1 MSQPISGK
9 RLPDKET
16 RMADHRVRGLRAVP
30 TLCLILLLV
39 GACGRGGPRP
49 GEVLDEASR
58 AGRMVASFPSASEDY
73 FHDMDGGHSLT
84 REEIQGRNTWLVWTG
99 GNDRFWDSITV
110 SSFGL
115 FDLLKV
121 ASSHPDK
128 SMEHLNRST
137 RWTYLGLVN
146 EPCFD
151 KPTGPDPQRYGLWL
165 DKRRADCPPDPFEN
179 EQRYAGV
186 RIGAR
191 GKNIPL
197 GTYYG
202 SASGIVGLRLFPNP
216 DFDETAAKNWD
227 PVRYYTDPSYYNSK
241 SLVRP
246 YRVGMS
252 CAFCHVGPSPT
263 SPPADPENPKWEN
276 LASNVGAQYFWVDR
290 IFSWKRDPSNY
301 MFQLLHTSRPGALD
315 TSLVSTDYINNPRT
329 MNAVYLLG
337 PRLQVAKRWGKER
350 LAGGG
355 LNNAQLNDYV
365 KTGPLTEFFQKP
377 DTVLT
382 PRVLKDGSDS
392 VGALGALNR
401 VYLNIGLFSEEWL
414 LHFKPLVGGQP
425 ISPIEIAVARK
436 NSAYWLAT
444 EAQTPSLALFFLRTA
459 TPHRLKDAPGGAAYL
474 TKDQAVLRRGK
485 IAFAERCARCHS
497 SKAPEPAI
505 GVDPGGCAGRGY
517 LTCWTRY
524 WEWTKTDEYKQKMRQ
539 IVLADNF
546 LDDNYLS
553 TELRVPVTLLETN
566 TCSPLATNAIAGN
579 IWDNFSSKSYK
590 DLPSVGTITVHDPFT
605 GEPRPYQMPD
615 GGRGYTRPA
624 SLVSVWSTAP
634 FLQNN
639 SLGKFEESPAVDA
652 RMRSF
657 QDSIEKLLWPEKRPK
672 DPVLGD
678 KVPGTIDRT
687 TVRSYLRVAG
697 GYLPDELQPLLGMFN
712 RHVPWLFGEGGVRI
726 GPIPVGTP
734 VNLMSNIDLMPD
746 GADLAGRAAHL
757 RKLLP
762 VLHELVQDLKKV
774 SDAASEED
782 LRRAFAPL
790 APRLLAMSKC
800 PDFVVDRGH
809 YFGTNAFKEE
819 PGLSDEDKR
828 ALIEFL
834 KTF

>member
-1 MSQPISGK
+1 
-9 RLPDKET
+9 
-16 RMADHRVRGLRAVP
+16 MADRRFRRLRALVP
-30 TLCLILLLV
+30 LFAILAVLT
-39 GACGRGGPRP
+39 GCEKGRPRA

-58 AGRMVASFPSASEDY
+58 AGRAPASFPAAAEDY
-73 FHDMDGGHSLT
+73 FHDMDGGRSLT

-99 GNDRFWDSITV
+99 GNDRFWDGITV

-115 FDLLKV
+115 FDLLKIL
-121 ASSHPDK
+121 SSHPDK
-128 SMEHLNRST
+128 RMQHLDRNN

-146 EPCFD
+146 EPCFE
-151 KPTGPDPQRYGLWL
+151 KPTGPDPRRYGLWL

-179 EQRYAGV
+179 EQRYPGV
-186 RIGAR
+186 RVGAR
-191 GKNIPL
+191 GGNMPV
-197 GTYYG
+197 GSYYG
-202 SASGIVGLRLFPNP
+202 YASGIVGLRLFPNP
-216 DFDETAAKNWD
+216 DFDEAAAKSWD
-227 PVRYYTDPSYYNSK
+227 PVRYYTDEKYYDSK
-241 SLVRP
+241 DLVRP

-263 SPPADPENPKWEN
+263 NPPADPENPRWEN

-290 IFSWKRDPSNY
+290 IFSWKNDRSNY

-329 MNAVYLLG
+329 MNAVYELG
-337 PRLQVAKRWGKER
+337 PRLQVGQRWGKEK

-355 LNNAQLNDYV
+355 LNNSQFNDYV
-365 KTGPLTEFFQKP
+365 KDGPLTAFFQKP

-414 LHFKPLVGGQP
+414 LHFKPLVGGKP

-444 EAQTPSLALFFLRTA
+444 EAQTPSMAAFFLRTA
-459 TPHRLKDAPGGAAYL
+459 TPHRLKDAPGGAAHL
-474 TKDQAVLRRGK
+474 TKDQALLRRGK

-497 SKAPEPAI
+497 SKVPEPAV
-505 GVDPGGCAGRGY
+505 GVDPGGCAGSGY
-517 LTCWTRY
+517 LACWSRY
-524 WEWTKTDEYKQKMRQ
+524 WEWTKTDEYKGKMRQ
-539 IVLADNF
+539 LVLADKF
-546 LDDNYLS
+546 LEGNYLS

-566 TCSPLATNAIAGN
+566 ACSPLATNAIAGN
-579 IWDNFSSKSYK
+579 IWDNFSSQSYK

-605 GEPRPYQMPD
+605 GQPRPYQMPA

-639 SLGKFEESPAVDA
+639 SLGKFEESPSVEA

-657 QDSIEKLLWPEKRPK
+657 QDSVEKLLWPERRPK

-687 TVRSYLRVAG
+687 TARSELRVAAG
-697 GYLPDELQPLLGMFN
+697 FLPDELQPLLGPLN
-712 RHVPWLFGEGGVRI
+712 RHAPWLFGAGGVKI

-734 VNLMSNIDLMPD
+734 VNLMANLDLMPD
-746 GADLAGRAAHL
+746 GADLPRRAEHVA
-757 RKLLP
+757 KLLP
-762 VLHELVQDLKKV
+762 VLHELVRDLKKV
-774 SDAASEED
+774 GDTASDAEA
-782 LRRAFAPL
+782 RQAFAPL
-790 APRLLAMSKC
+790 VPRLLAMSKC

-809 YFGTNAFKEE
+809 YFGTSAFKEE

-828 ALIEFL
+828 GLIEFL

>member
-1 MSQPISGK
+1 
-9 RLPDKET
+9 
-16 RMADHRVRGLRAVP
+16 MADHGVRGLRALLP
-30 TLCLILLLV
+30 LCALLLFL
-39 GACGRGGPRP
+39 GGGCGKDRPRA

-58 AGRMVASFPSASEDY
+58 AGRAAASFPAAAEDY
-73 FHDMDGGHSLT
+73 FHDMDGAGGLT

-99 GNDRFWDSITV
+99 GNDRFWDVISV

-115 FDLLKV
+115 FDLLKIL
-121 ASSHPDK
+121 SSHPDK
-128 SMEHLNRST
+128 GMQHLDRST
-137 RWTYLGLVN
+137 RWKYLGLVN

-179 EQRYAGV
+179 EQRYPGV

-191 GKNIPL
+191 GGSVPV
-197 GTYYG
+197 GSYYG
-202 SASGIVGLRLFPNP
+202 QASGIVGLRLFPNP
-216 DFDETAAKNWD
+216 DFDEAAAKKWD
-227 PVRYYTDPSYYNSK
+227 PVRYYTDAKYYDSK
-241 SLVRP
+241 DLVRP

-252 CAFCHVGPSPT
+252 CAFCHVGPSPIR
-263 SPPADPENPKWEN
+263 PPADPENPKWEN

-290 IFSWKRDPSNY
+290 IFSWKNDRSNY

-329 MNAVYLLG
+329 MNAVYELG
-337 PRLQVAKRWGKER
+337 PRLQVGKRWGKET

-355 LNNAQLNDYV
+355 LNNSQFNDYV
-365 KTGPLTEFFQKP
+365 KTGPLTEFFHKP

-382 PRVLKDGSDS
+382 TRVLKDGSDS

-414 LHFKPLVGGQP
+414 LHFKALVGGKP
-425 ISPIEIAVARK
+425 ITPIEIGVARK

-459 TPHRLKDAPGGAAYL
+459 GPHRLKDAPGGAAHL
-474 TKDQAVLRRGK
+474 TGDQALLRRGK
-485 IAFAERCARCHS
+485 VAFAERCARCHS
-497 SKAPEPAI
+497 SKAPEPAV
-505 GVDPGGCAGRGY
+505 GVDPGGCAGSGY
-517 LTCWTRY
+517 LACWTRY

-539 IVLADNF
+539 IVLADDF
-546 LDDNYLS
+546 LAGNYLS
-553 TELRVPVTLLETN
+553 NELRVPLPLLDTN
-566 TCSPLATNAIAGN
+566 ACSPLATNAIAGN
-579 IWDNFSSKSYK
+579 IWDNFSSQSYK

-605 GEPRPYQMPD
+605 GQPRPYQMPA

-639 SLGKFEESPAVDA
+639 SLGKFEWSPSVEA

-657 QDSIEKLLWPEKRPK
+657 QDSVEKLLWPERRPR

-678 KVPGTIDRT
+678 KVPGIIDRT
-687 TVRSYLRVAG
+687 TERSYLRVAAG
-697 GYLPDELQPLLGMFN
+697 FLPDDLQPLLGPLN
-712 RHVPWLFGEGGVRI
+712 RHASWLFGEGGVTI
-726 GPIPVGTP
+726 GPIPPGTP
-734 VNLMSNIDLMPD
+734 VNLMANLELMPD
-746 GADLAGRAAHL
+746 GVDLAGRAAHV

-762 VLHELVQDLKKV
+762 VVRELVRDLKKV
-774 SDAASEED
+774 GDSASDED

-809 YFGTNAFKEE
+809 YFGTSVFKEE

>member
-1 MSQPISGK
+1 
-9 RLPDKET
+9 
-16 RMADHRVRGLRAVP
+16 
-30 TLCLILLLV
+30 
-39 GACGRGGPRP
+39 
-49 GEVLDEASR
+49 
-58 AGRMVASFPSASEDY
+58 
-73 FHDMDGGHSLT
+73 MDGGSSLT

-99 GNDRFWDSITV
+99 GNDRFWDGITV

-115 FDLLKV
+115 FDLLKIL
-121 ASSHPDK
+121 SSHPDK
-128 SMEHLNRST
+128 RMEHLDRSE

-146 EPCFD
+146 EPCFE

-179 EQRYAGV
+179 EQRYPGV
-186 RIGAR
+186 RVGAR
-191 GKNIPL
+191 GGNVPV
-197 GTYYG
+197 GSYYG
-202 SASGIVGLRLFPNP
+202 YASGIVGLRLFPNP

-227 PVRYYTDPSYYNSK
+227 PVRYYTDEKYYDSK
-241 SLVRP
+241 DLVRP

-263 SPPADPENPKWEN
+263 KPPADPENPKWEN

-290 IFSWKRDPSNY
+290 IFSWKNDRSNY

-329 MNAVYLLG
+329 MNAVYELG
-337 PRLQVAKRWGKER
+337 PRLQVGKRWGKEK

-355 LNNAQLNDYV
+355 LNNSQFNDYV
-365 KTGPLTEFFQKP
+365 KDGPLTLFFQKP

-414 LHFKPLVGGQP
+414 LHFKPLVGGKP
-425 ISPIEIAVARK
+425 ISPIEIGVARK

-444 EAQTPSLALFFLRTA
+444 EAQTPNMAAFFLRTA

-474 TKDQAVLRRGK
+474 TKDQAQLRRGK

-497 SKAPEPAI
+497 SKTPEPAV
-505 GVDPGGCAGRGY
+505 GVDPGGCAGSGY
-517 LTCWTRY
+517 LACWNRY
-524 WEWTKTDEYKQKMRQ
+524 WEWTKTDEYKRKMRQ
-539 IVLADNF
+539 IVLADGF
-546 LDDNYLS
+546 LEGNYLS

-566 TCSPLATNAIAGN
+566 ACSPLATNAIAGN
-579 IWDNFSSKSYK
+579 IWDNFSSQSYK
-590 DLPSVGTITVHDPFT
+590 DLPSVGSITVHDPFT
-605 GEPRPYQMPD
+605 GEPRPYQMPA

-639 SLGKFEESPAVDA
+639 SLGKFEESPSVEA

-657 QDSIEKLLWPEKRPK
+657 QDSIEKLLWPERRRK

-687 TVRSYLRVAG
+687 TGRSELRVAAG
-697 GYLPDELQPLLGMFN
+697 FLPDELQPLLGPLN
-712 RHVPWLFGEGGVRI
+712 RHAPWLFGAGGVKI
-726 GPIPVGTP
+726 GPIPAGTP
-734 VNLMSNIDLMPD
+734 VNLMANLDLMPD
-746 GADLAGRAAHL
+746 GADLPRRAEHL
-757 RKLLP
+757 AKLLP
-762 VLHELVQDLKKV
+762 VLHELVRDLKKV
-774 SDAASEED
+774 GDKATDAEA
-782 LRRAFAPL
+782 RQAFAPL
-790 APRLLAMSKC
+790 VPRLLAMSKC

-809 YFGTNAFKEE
+809 YFGTSAFKEE

-828 ALIEFL
+828 GLIEFL